1 MPGEGK
7 LTANFK
13 LKDLNG
19 RELALKD
26 FRGKI
31 VVLVFGELYQQNT
44 LKTINDLKRLLSEKR
59 SYREAVEVLLIV
71 SEKRKADEYLKVK
84 SGLEITY
91 PVLLDDQRNVY
102 AQFEIVAMPTT
113 FIIDRQGKIAAK
125 LPSFTIAYFDQ
136 VDAEL
141 GFLLGVVKPEELEKV
156 MHPKAAPPDVNGKSE
171 RILSLADNLKR
182 RGFYDSALDS
192 YLKVLE
198 KWPDL
203 KEARIGAGTI
213 YLKKTEAEKAEKEF
227 QSVLEK
233 TPDDPAA
240 LKGIAQVHLLRG
252 EVERAEDLLQKV
264 ILSNYVDDDLYYIM
278 GEVYEKQ
285 GKLKEAVSF
294 YKKNC
299 QKLLQKR

>member
-31 VVLVFGELYQQNT
+31 TVLVFGELYQQNT

-141 GFLLGVVKPEELEKV
+141 GFLLGEVKPEELEKV
-156 MHPKAAPPDVNGKSE
+156 MHPKAALPDVNGKSE

-227 QSVLEK
+227 QMVLEK

-252 EVERAEDLLQKV
+252 EVDRAEDLLQKV